1 MSGMFRNFN
10 IMSDGPKVVLT
21 LAAVSLWIASYM
33 MNKKALESLES
44 SQMGE
49 MRNQVNQLKNVIWA
63 LYAVYLLHYFL
74 NTYSPVY
81 GMLSGNTNI
90 GVIGTVLTTIL
101 VLCITHV
108 TNICNDIACDR
119 DTAKSSLERINI
131 LLCILAVV
139 HIGTLV
145 VFMMSPVSKVGFT
158 SEILDLLRTSSLRSR
173 SRGSPVLRMPFEH
186 GSIDY

>member
-1 MSGMFRNFN
+1 MSGMFKNFN
-10 IMSDGPKVVLT
+10 MMSDGPKVVLT
-21 LAAVSLWIASYM
+21 LAAVSLWIASYT

-49 MRNQVNQLKNVIWA
+49 MKNQVNQLKNVIWA

-74 NTYSPVY
+74 NTYSPAY
-81 GMLSGNTNI
+81 GMLSGNTNV

-108 TNICNDIACDR
+108 TNICTDVNCDMV
-119 DTAKSSLERINI
+119 TAKSSLERINI
-131 LLCILAVV
+131 LLGVLAVV

-145 VFMMSPVSKVGFT
+145 VFMMSPASKVGFT
-158 SEILDLLRTSSLRSR
+158 SEILDLLRSSSLRSR
-173 SRGSPVLRMPFEH
+173 RGSPVLRMPFEH